1 MYKVSQTV
9 IDLFNKNYRQIVQIS
24 VSGKSGSFI
33 IRESEIL
40 QGSLTIDRYSVS
52 GSKIEVGSAV
62 AAELSF
68 NLKNDSG
75 KYDNTIFEGAE
86 LYVQIG
92 IKDWTA
98 TGSVP
103 TYWIPCGHF
112 IIDEPPRHKSTIK
125 ISALDRMMCF
135 DKVVDESK
143 LSFPMTVE
151 DLINRICSLCGVT
164 CVSSLSKLVNKDY
177 SIKEFPSDQAITYRT
192 LLQWC
197 TALTGTC
204 AFMNSDGNLE
214 IKWYESTNVLIT
226 SSERYDSDM
235 YENDISITG
244 VYFKD
249 DEEEKE
255 YIAGTDDYC
264 LDLSTNGLIQENPQV
279 VIDTLY
285 VSLKDFSY
293 RPYEATIKPA
303 PYLYPM
309 DRISYKDSKGIT
321 HNTIVTNVNFVM
333 NQSTEIAG
341 KGETTQNESYD
352 KNNGLT
358 KQQATILET
367 IRKKVENSLSS
378 REQATLE
385 MNRLLANSL
394 GLYMTGVKQDN
405 GSTKY
410 YFHDGETLETS
421 NIIYTFQA
429 NGFAWTKNWNK
440 GEPVW
445 EYGVT
450 KDGNAVLQMLA
461 AYKLTADYIEAGSIT
476 ADKIATDYKESVTTE
491 IEEKIDDKLVDY
503 STKTDME
510 SAIKQQA
517 DSITLMVSKNIS
529 EIYETKEDAESKYNS
544 TLTAAG
550 EDATAKVKQALVDA
564 GINTDSKLKSYSTTT
579 EMNSAIKLAADNIT
593 ATVSKTYVTN
603 ATFESGLS
611 DTLETANNNVTE
623 RLKSYSTTTEMNSA
637 IKQSADS
644 ITSTVSKKVGT
655 DEIISKINQ
664 SAESV
669 TIHASKINFNGLVT
683 ANKYFQIKTD
693 GSFIAKKG
701 TIGNFT
707 ITNGKISTGYATLS
721 MRSHA
726 FVFDGGLEIRAGT
739 STFSDGSD
747 AFKVFN
753 LSHVTSG
760 GHMVFAKDGATVAYL
775 SSSSKRYKDHIADMT
790 LEEAQKIL
798 DIPVIWF
805 KYKDGYLNKTDW
817 LNGKKL
823 PGFYA
828 EDVYSCFPQATQL
841 NENGEP
847 EDWNFRVI
855 IPAMLR
861 LIQNLYEKEG
871 LNNE

>member
-24 VSGKSGSFI
+24 VSGKSGSFT

-235 YENDISITG
+235 YENDISIKG

-579 EMNSAIKLAADNIT
+579 EMNSAIK
-593 ATVSKTYVTN
+593 
-603 ATFESGLS
+603 
-611 DTLETANNNVTE
+611 
-623 RLKSYSTTTEMNSA
+623 
-637 IKQSADS
+637 QSADS

-664 SAESV
+664 SAETV
-669 TIHASKINFNGLVT
+669 TIKASKINFNGLVT

-693 GSFIAKKG
+693 GSFSAKRG
-701 TIGNFT
+701 TIGDFT
-707 ITNGKISTGYATLS
+707 VTGGKITTGYATLS
-721 MRSHA
+721 MQSHA